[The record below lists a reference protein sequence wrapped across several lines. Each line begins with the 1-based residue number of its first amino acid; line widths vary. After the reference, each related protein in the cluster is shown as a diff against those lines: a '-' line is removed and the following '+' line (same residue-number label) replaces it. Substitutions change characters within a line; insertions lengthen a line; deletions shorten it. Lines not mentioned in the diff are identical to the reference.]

1 MPSDQYQATM
11 VAIEGLETGKALIY
25 SASAVLNQNEDGS
38 LVKGAG
44 KLLEVRMRK
53 RITRDGGQSLLA
65 V

>member
-1 MPSDQYQATM
+1 MAPGQYQATM
-11 VAIEGLETGKALIY
+11 FTIEGLETGTALVY
-25 SASAVLNQNEDGS
+25 SPSAVLGQHEDRR